1 MQMDNEPKTELPPES
16 FGERGGRGTK
26 DEPTVDQPTADPQ
39 PGIGSRPVEEK
50 LPRPNEDP
58 TLGERR
64 NEGVGT
70 TE

>member
-1 MQMDNEPKTELPPES
+1 MQDEPKTELPPES
-16 FGERGGRGTK
+16 FGERGGTGTK

-39 PGIGSRPVEEK
+39 PGIGERPVEEK